1 MSAALEQYII
11 ELILATRDPSKYSP
25 SIKKWIA
32 FGASPRGTIALDRA
46 ARAHAWLS
54 GNDYVSPGDVHAVIY
69 EVLRHRILLTFEADV
84 DGIKSDD
91 VITELL
97 KAVPIP

>member
-1 MSAALEQYII
+1 
-11 ELILATRDPSKYSP
+11 LILATRDPEKYNQN
-25 SIKKWIA
+25 IKKWIA
-32 FGASPRGTIALDRA
+32 FGSSPRGTIALDRA

-54 GNDYVSPGDVHAVIY
+54 GNDYVSPSDVHAVIY

-84 DGIKSDD
+84 DGVSSDD
-91 VITELL
+91 VITDLL